1 MTDFSSLPVDKLLR
15 KEGFACGCGRM
26 HKAYPLRYLAIAPDC
41 LDRVIDALEHLNVK
55 KPFVIMGE
63 HGRAAA
69 GLRVMDALSRAGIG
83 FSSFCFPEG
92 MHILPNEEA
101 VAMIDAAF
109 DGSCDFVL
117 GIGSGVIND
126 LCKLAA
132 HPRGL
137 DCGIVATAPS
147 MDGYASNSSAMEL
160 GGVKTTVYTVCPS
173 IVICD
178 TEVMRSAPEIMLR
191 SGFGDMAAK
200 VVSIADWRISHIVCG
215 EYYCEGIAQMMHGAY
230 TRILDNVDGIMRR
243 DERAIRLLTE
253 GLVLSGIASS
263 FSGMSRPASGMEHT
277 VSHLLE
283 MFALARGMQ
292 PAPHGIQVGFGLRA
306 ALRLYAA
313 CRRFTP
319 TREKFELAHRSYSPG
334 EWERELRAAFGAQ
347 AQALIDRSLRDRR
360 NDFGE
365 AEKRFAAALAHW
377 DEICAIMDCVL
388 AQEAQITAALDLAG
402 IPGLGQAQL
411 MGYSHREA
419 INAVKFSRDLRSRY
433 IFTSLCWDIGLTSY
447 AALDTQL
454 EEWLHD

>member
-1 MTDFSSLPVDKLLR
+1 MTDFSSLPIDKLLC
-15 KEGFACGCGRM
+15 KDGFACRCGRL

-41 LDRVIDALEHLNVK
+41 LGRVADALVELNVK

-63 HGRAAA
+63 HGLAAA
-69 GLRVMDALSRAGIG
+69 GLRVMDTLSRAGIS
-83 FSSFCFPEG
+83 FSSFRFPAG
-92 MHILPNEEA
+92 MHIFPNEEA

-117 GIGSGVIND
+117 GVGSGVIND
-126 LCKLAA
+126 LCKMAA
-132 HPRGL
+132 HSRGL

-173 IVICD
+173 VVICD
-178 TEVMRSAPEIMLR
+178 TEVMRGAPKAMLCA
-191 SGFGDMAAK
+191 GFGDMAAK

-215 EYYCEGIAQMMHGAY
+215 EYYCEGIAQMMLGAY
-230 TRILDNVDGIMRR
+230 TRILNNVDGIMRR
-243 DERAIRLLTE
+243 DESAIRLLTE

-313 CRRFTP
+313 ARQFTP
-319 TREKFELAHRSYSPG
+319 TQEKFELAHMSYSPD
-334 EWERELRAAFGAQ
+334 EWESGLRAAFGAQ
-347 AQALIDRSLRDRR
+347 AQCLIDGSMRDRR
-360 NDFGE
+360 NDSGE

-377 DEICAIMDCVL
+377 DELCAIMDSVL
-388 AQEAQITAALDLAG
+388 TQEAQITAALDLAG
-402 IPGLGQAQL
+402 IPGLGQPQL
-411 MGYSHREA
+411 MGYSHQEE
-419 INAVKFSRDLRSRY
+419 IDAVKFSRDLRSRY

-447 AALDTQL
+447 SKLDAQL